1 MLLRKYKPDDC
12 KILTELFYNTVH
24 IINAKDYSEE
34 QINAWANGNVN
45 LSKWNSS
52 FLTHYTIVAEID
64 GIIVGF
70 GDIDKTG
77 YLDRLF
83 IHHNFQHKG
92 IANAICNELEQ
103 SVDTSKIITHVSIT
117 AKGFFEQR
125 GYKVITKQQ
134 VERQGIFLTNYIME
148 L

>member
-1 MLLRKYKPDDC
+1 MLLRKYKPSDC
-12 KILTELFYNTVH
+12 KILAELFYNTVH

-34 QINAWANGNVN
+34 QINAWANGNID
-45 LSKWNSS
+45 LSKWNNS
-52 FLTHYTIVAEID
+52 FLEHYTIVVEID

-77 YLDRLF
+77 YLDRLY
-83 IHHNFQHKG
+83 IHHNFQHKR
-92 IANAICNELEQ
+92 IATAICNELEK
-103 SVDTSKIITHVSIT
+103 SVDTSKIITHASIT

-134 VERQGIFLTNYIME
+134 LERQGIFLTNYVME

>member
-1 MLLRKYKPDDC
+1 MLLRKYKPSDC
-12 KILTELFYNTVH
+12 KILAELFYNTVH

-34 QINAWANGNVN
+34 QINAWANGNIN
-45 LSKWNSS
+45 LSKWNNS
-52 FLTHYTIVAEID
+52 FLEHYTIVVEID

-70 GDIDKTG
+70 RDIDKTG
-77 YLDRLF
+77 YLDKLY
-83 IHHNFQHKG
+83 IHHNFQCKG
-92 IANAICNELEQ
+92 IATAICNELEK
-103 SVDTSKIITHVSIT
+103 SVDTSKIITHASIT

-134 VERQGIFLTNYIME
+134 VERQGIFLTNYVMK